1 MEASNQQDLMT
12 RFDALEAQV
21 AQLKRQ
27 VAEGLPKDQVS
38 IICFSGDWD
47 RLFAALTLA
56 SGALAMGQEV
66 HLFFTFWGVPAL
78 RKGAK
83 AGPCPPK
90 DLSQAMMS
98 GMLPCGPCNAKLSKM
113 NFLGL
118 GKMMLR
124 RLMKKQG
131 VDDID
136 VLMREVR
143 ELGAHIHLC
152 ETSAALFG
160 LSKGELADNEE
171 INQCGVATFMGHAMK
186 SRFVLFI

>member
-1 MEASNQQDLMT
+1 MEATSQELLQKLT
-12 RFDALEAQV
+12 ALEAKVGTLQ
-21 AQLKRQ
+21 KRLDDS
-27 VAEGLPKDQVS
+27 LPKDQVS

-78 RKGAK
+78 RKGA
-83 AGPCPPK
+83 AASPCGKK

-98 GMLPCGPCNAKLSKM
+98 GMLPCGPCKAKLSKM

-118 GKMMLR
+118 GKFMLQ
-124 RLMKKQG
+124 RLMKKNG

-136 VLMREVR
+136 VLMKEVR

-152 ETSAALFG
+152 ETSAGLFG
-160 LSKGELADNEE
+160 LSKEELHEHE
-171 INQCGVATFMGHAMK
+171 QINQCGVATFMGHAMK